1 MTLPSLLR
9 RVGIVVP
16 RGVSVDGRVLTGRAA
31 TAAVT
36 AGAATSVVPHMF
48 HGGDDPA
55 PVPCE
60 APPWWD
66 DPAAR
71 EADLAAVARAFPGF
85 ELDSSGGGHAWTGTI
100 DTGRGRF
107 AVKVIADPSGGLP
120 TVVPVL
126 PRALGR
132 REGRR
137 GFRAAEHLYVSGNL
151 CVADAS
157 DWDSATHT
165 SATAIAWA
173 AHWYAAYTDW
183 RLGGPWPTDG
193 YRPHAAA

>member
-9 RVGIVVP
+9 RVGIAVP

-31 TAAVT
+31 AAAVSAGT
-36 AGAATSVVPHMF
+36 ATAVVPHAF
-48 HGGDDPA
+48 HGGDDPPIASA
-55 PVPCE
+55 PE
-60 APPWWD
+60 AWWQ

-71 EADLAAVARAFPGF
+71 GADIAAVAQAFPGF
-85 ELDSSGGGHAWTGTI
+85 RLDQRDGGHTWTGAI

-107 AVKVIADPSGGLP
+107 DVSVVCDPAGGLP
-120 TVVPVL
+120 AVVPVL

-132 REGRR
+132 NEGRR
-137 GFRAAEHLYVSGNL
+137 GFRPSEHLYVSGNL
-151 CVADAS
+151 CVADTA
-157 DWDSATHT
+157 DWDPAAHT

-183 RLGGPWPTDG
+183 RLGGQWPTDG
-193 YRPHAAA
+193 YRPDAAA